1 MLLLLGAAITA
12 SFFDSLN
19 PSAISEQ
26 ILLQTMVRNKRHILF
41 FIAGIGFAN
50 LAMGLAI
57 YYGAANWASQ
67 AYSAITAAYP
77 LYVYGAETAAGLLF
91 LGLGI
96 RLIVKT
102 SRSQSSGGKE
112 ERAAPKP
119 PAQLAPL
126 PLFLMGAAFC
136 FVELTSALPYF
147 GFLALLA
154 GYQLIFPLVFAFILL
169 YNFIYILPLLLL
181 YWGYRRLQGT
191 KAIQRLESL
200 LSKASLYIVPC
211 AISLFSAV
219 LVFHGINALL

>member
-19 PSAISEQ
+19 PSAIAEQ

-102 SRSQSSGGKE
+102 SRSQNSGGKE
-112 ERAAPKP
+112 EEPLQRP

-126 PLFLMGAAFC
+126 TA
-136 FVELTSALPYF
+136 
-147 GFLALLA
+147 
-154 GYQLIFPLVFAFILL
+154 VFDGRR
-169 YNFIYILPLLLL
+169 LLLR
-181 YWGYRRLQGT
+181 GVD
-191 KAIQRLESL
+191 QRPAVFWILGSASGLSVDISVSL
-200 LSKASLYIVPC
+200 CFYPV
-211 AISLFSAV
+211 V
-219 LVFHGINALL
+219 

>member
-19 PSAISEQ
+19 PSAIAEQ

-126 PLFLMGAAFC
+126 PLFLMRR
-136 FVELTSALPYF
+136 
-147 GFLALLA
+147 
-154 GYQLIFPLVFAFILL
+154 
-169 YNFIYILPLLLL
+169 LLLR
-181 YWGYRRLQGT
+181 GVD
-191 KAIQRLESL
+191 QRPAVFWILGSASGLSVDISVSL
-200 LSKASLYIVPC
+200 CFYPV
-211 AISLFSAV
+211 V
-219 LVFHGINALL
+219 

>member
-19 PSAISEQ
+19 PSAIAEQ

-102 SRSQSSGGKE
+102 SRSQNSGGKE

-136 FVELTSALPYF
+136 FVELTSALPY
-147 GFLALLA
+147 
-154 GYQLIFPLVFAFILL
+154 LL

-200 LSKASLYIVPC
+200 LSKVSLYIVPC

>member
-19 PSAISEQ
+19 PSAIAEQ

-102 SRSQSSGGKE
+102 SRSQNSGGKG
-112 ERAAPKP
+112 RR
-119 PAQLAPL
+119 
-126 PLFLMGAAFC
+126 
-136 FVELTSALPYF
+136 
-147 GFLALLA
+147 
-154 GYQLIFPLVFAFILL
+154 
-169 YNFIYILPLLLL
+169 LLLR
-181 YWGYRRLQGT
+181 GVD
-191 KAIQRLESL
+191 QRPAVFWILGSASGLSVDISVSL
-200 LSKASLYIVPC
+200 RFYPV
-211 AISLFSAV
+211 V
-219 LVFHGINALL
+219 

>member
-19 PSAISEQ
+19 PSAIAEQ

-102 SRSQSSGGKE
+102 SRSQNSGGKE

-119 PAQLAPL
+119 PAQRPAVFWILGSASGL
-126 PLFLMGAAFC
+126 SVDISVSLC
-136 FVELTSALPYF
+136 FYPV
-147 GFLALLA
+147 
-154 GYQLIFPLVFAFILL
+154 V
-169 YNFIYILPLLLL
+169 
-181 YWGYRRLQGT
+181 
-191 KAIQRLESL
+191 
-200 LSKASLYIVPC
+200 
-211 AISLFSAV
+211 
-219 LVFHGINALL
+219 

>member
-1 MLLLLGAAITA
+1 
-12 SFFDSLN
+12 
-19 PSAISEQ
+19 
-26 ILLQTMVRNKRHILF
+26 MVRNKRHILF

-102 SRSQSSGGKE
+102 S
-112 ERAAPKP
+112 
-119 PAQLAPL
+119 
-126 PLFLMGAAFC
+126 
-136 FVELTSALPYF
+136 
-147 GFLALLA
+147 LA

-200 LSKASLYIVPC
+200 LSKVSLYIVPC

>member
-19 PSAISEQ
+19 PSAIAEQ

-102 SRSQSSGGKE
+102 SRSQSSGRQRGKS
-112 ERAAPKP
+112 R
-119 PAQLAPL
+119 
-126 PLFLMGAAFC
+126 
-136 FVELTSALPYF
+136 
-147 GFLALLA
+147 
-154 GYQLIFPLVFAFILL
+154 
-169 YNFIYILPLLLL
+169 
-181 YWGYRRLQGT
+181 
-191 KAIQRLESL
+191 
-200 LSKASLYIVPC
+200 SKASRTAC
-211 AISLFSAV
+211 ASAAVFDGRRLLLRGVDQRPAVFWILGSASGLSVDISVSLCFYPV
-219 LVFHGINALL
+219 V

>member
-19 PSAISEQ
+19 PSAIAEQ

-77 LYVYGAETAAGLLF
+77 LYVYGAETSAGLLF

-102 SRSQSSGGKE
+102 SRSQNSGGKE

-126 PLFLMGAAFC
+126 PLFFDGC
-136 FVELTSALPYF
+136 R
-147 GFLALLA
+147 
-154 GYQLIFPLVFAFILL
+154 
-169 YNFIYILPLLLL
+169 LLLR
-181 YWGYRRLQGT
+181 GVD
-191 KAIQRLESL
+191 QRPAVFWILGSASELSVDISVSL
-200 LSKASLYIVPC
+200 RFLSCCI
-211 AISLFSAV
+211 ILFIFCRCSCSTGDTAGFREQRQFSGWK
-219 LVFHGINALL
+219 VFSVKSHCILFPAL

>member
-1 MLLLLGAAITA
+1 M
-12 SFFDSLN
+12 
-19 PSAISEQ
+19 
-26 ILLQTMVRNKRHILF
+26 F

-102 SRSQSSGGKE
+102 SRSQNSGGKE

-126 PLFLMGAAFC
+126 PLFF
-136 FVELTSALPYF
+136 
-147 GFLALLA
+147 
-154 GYQLIFPLVFAFILL
+154 
-169 YNFIYILPLLLL
+169 LL

-200 LSKASLYIVPC
+200 LSKVSLYIVPC

>member
-19 PSAISEQ
+19 PSAIAEQ

-57 YYGAANWASQ
+57 YSQ

-200 LSKASLYIVPC
+200 LSKVSLYIVPC

>member
-19 PSAISEQ
+19 PSAIAEQ

-102 SRSQSSGGKE
+102 SRTACAS
-112 ERAAPKP
+112 AA
-119 PAQLAPL
+119 
-126 PLFLMGAAFC
+126 
-136 FVELTSALPYF
+136 
-147 GFLALLA
+147 
-154 GYQLIFPLVFAFILL
+154 VFDGRR
-169 YNFIYILPLLLL
+169 LLLR
-181 YWGYRRLQGT
+181 GVD
-191 KAIQRLESL
+191 QRPAVFWILGSASGLSVDISVSL
-200 LSKASLYIVPC
+200 CFYPV
-211 AISLFSAV
+211 V
-219 LVFHGINALL
+219 

>member
-19 PSAISEQ
+19 PSAIAEQ

-77 LYVYGAETAAGLLF
+77 LYVYGAETAAGLMF
-91 LGLGI
+91 LGLRI

-102 SRSQSSGGKE
+102 SRSQNSGGKE

-200 LSKASLYIVPC
+200 LSKVSLYIVPC